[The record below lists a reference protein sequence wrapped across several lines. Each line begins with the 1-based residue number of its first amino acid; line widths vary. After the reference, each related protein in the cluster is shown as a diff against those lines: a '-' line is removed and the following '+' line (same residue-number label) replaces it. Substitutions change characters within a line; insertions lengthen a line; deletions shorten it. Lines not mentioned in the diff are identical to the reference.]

1 MHLQQNLYCYQCQ
14 SFEYFLI
21 LKTVRMTLRQTQD
34 QEQRHPLNPSKRVD
48 KEYIANIDHVPGDIC
63 L

>member
-1 MHLQQNLYCYQCQ
+1 
-14 SFEYFLI
+14 
-21 LKTVRMTLRQTQD
+21 MTLRQTQD